1 MNESA
6 PSDCPF
12 CHLPSERVVAA
23 NERALAVA
31 DAFPVT
37 AGHTLV
43 IPKRHVG
50 CFFDLDLSEVEAV
63 FQLLRVTREWLEQ
76 MHHPSGFNVG
86 VNIGFAAGQTIMHAH
101 VHLIPRY
108 SGDVPEPA
116 GGVRNVIP
124 GKGRYR

>member
-1 MNESA
+1 MNEST
-6 PSDCPF
+6 PGDCPF
-12 CHLPSERVVAA
+12 CHLPTERVLAA

-31 DAFPVT
+31 DAFPV
-37 AGHTLV
+37 AVGHTLV

-63 FQLLRVTREWLEQ
+63 FRLLRLTRQWLDK

-101 VHLIPRY
+101 VHVIPRY
-108 SGDVPEPA
+108 KGDVREPE